1 MTERKRERVS
11 LLNWKK
17 FNMFK
22 CQIYIFIYSVI
33 ESDNHEIKFN
43 KENTSRGKNYFGV
56 VLISIKFYVVIKPK
70 LKNEFGPPKIL
81 KTIILYI

>member
-22 CQIYIFIYSVI
+22 CQIYVFIYSVI

-56 VLISIKFYVVIKPK
+56 VLISIKFYVVTIRSLKMNADHPKFWKP
-70 LKNEFGPPKIL
+70 
-81 KTIILYI
+81 